1 MELMLDNAN
10 TTFLCTIG
18 LADGSVVAATPNP
31 AVSTELLLEIMD
43 WQCEGATVN
52 DVCAR
57 LRQRTVPPGY
67 SFHTRI
73 PGIDS
78 PCSTKPANFIE

>member
-1 MELMLDNAN
+1 M
-10 TTFLCTIG
+10 
-18 LADGSVVAATPNP
+18 VAATPNP
-31 AVSTELLLEIMD
+31 AVSTELLLEIMH
-43 WQCEGATVN
+43 WQREGATIN

-73 PGIDS
+73 AGIVYRNIRVYS
-78 PCSTKPANFIE
+78 PTYTRICKEFPS